1 MSVTLC
7 CSAVTF
13 CGGCGSGIE
22 VLAPKHFIVVAVVVV
37 VVVSDVFNSCYTVI
51 YSVVV
56 VVVVVVAVVNS
67 FTVLVKVVIFV
78 FLPRGLF
85 SILIF

>member
-1 MSVTLC
+1 MTPC
-7 CSAVTF
+7 CSTVTF
-13 CGGCGSGIE
+13 CGGCGSGLE
-22 VLAPKHFIVVAVVVV
+22 SLALKHFIVVAVVVV

-67 FTVLVKVVIFV
+67 FTVLVKVVFT
-78 FLPRGLF
+78 FLP
-85 SILIF
+85 